1 MLYKA
6 ILGLGNTGAKYKNT
20 YHNVGHQ
27 MIDFLL
33 EKNMSLDKTIIAK
46 NEGFMNESGT
56 SALKVLKKTGGKPE
70 DLLVIQDDSD
80 IVLGKYKLSID
91 RSSAGHKGI
100 EDIIN
105 KIGSK
110 NFWRL
115 RIGIRPKEEGNPPS
129 QGPLLRRV
137 SDGQVG
143 RAKALDFVLKRI
155 KKENKEI
162 LEKVFEEVS
171 LTLSQSLQQ

>member
-1 MLYKA
+1 MQFKA

-33 EKNMSLDKTIIAK
+33 GKNIFPENTMIVK

-56 SALKVLKKTGGKPE
+56 SAVKILKKSGSKPE

-100 EDIIN
+100 ENIIN

-115 RIGIRPKEEGNPPS
+115 RIGIRPIEEKG
-129 QGPLLRRV
+129 
-137 SDGQVG
+137 
-143 RAKALDFVLKRI
+143 KALNFVLKKI

-162 LEKVFEEVS
+162 LEKVFEEAL
-171 LTLSQSLQQ
+171 LTLQND

>member
-1 MLYKA
+1 M
-6 ILGLGNTGAKYKNT
+6 
-20 YHNVGHQ
+20 
-27 MIDFLL
+27 
-33 EKNMSLDKTIIAK
+33 
-46 NEGFMNESGT
+46 
-56 SALKVLKKTGGKPE
+56 
-70 DLLVIQDDSD
+70 VIQDVSD

-115 RIGIRPKEEGNPPS
+115 RIGIRPKEEEG
-129 QGPLLRRV
+129 
-137 SDGQVG
+137 
-143 RAKALDFVLKRI
+143 KALDFVLKRI

-162 LEKVFEEVS
+162 LEKVFEEAS

>member
-1 MLYKA
+1 MQFKA
-6 ILGLGNTGAKYKNT
+6 ILGLGNTGSKYKNT

-33 EKNMSLDKTIIAK
+33 EKNIFPENTMIVK

-56 SALKVLKKTGGKPE
+56 SAVKILKKSGSKPE

-80 IVLGKYKLSID
+80 IALGKYKLSID

-105 KIGSK
+105 KIGSR

-115 RIGIRPKEEGNPPS
+115 RIGIRPIEEEG
-129 QGPLLRRV
+129 
-137 SDGQVG
+137 
-143 RAKALDFVLKRI
+143 KALDFVLKKI
-155 KKENKEI
+155 KKENREI
-162 LEKVFEEVS
+162 LEKVFEEAVNS
-171 LTLSQSLQQ
+171 LTS